1 MEGPTRGLCR
11 ECAPASALLDPDERI
26 RWEALAR
33 ATRPDRPKVMLAA
46 VRGGRLW
53 SRQGPDGE
61 DAGAALLRWLLGH
74 GCTALFARYVAEDAV
89 HGPLAWPVLACD
101 EPTRSLQRAPEWL
114 AAGGNPN
121 ALVGTWW
128 GRVDLLAALAFRVGG
143 ARVNRRVVGRTLAAY
158 RFYDRWWARAAVAA
172 GRMRPTPGTWCPPE
186 PVFEAAPSRRRWPIE
201 RIEAG
206 GVAVCGFCGE
216 ALPAR
221 GACRWCGRDAPDD
234 VCLVAHTEFF
244 KVRAL
249 CPRCGVDL
257 CHCAPVVCPGCG
269 LDLVG
274 QRAPRAAAG

>member
-1 MEGPTRGLCR
+1 MISFGSPAHLPTTPSIPTSSKARNRCSRARVVRDGKDKM
-11 ECAPASALLDPDERI
+11 ALD
-26 RWEALAR
+26 
-33 ATRPDRPKVMLAA
+33 TRPDSARKDFEQEALKHI
-46 VRGGRLW
+46 
-53 SRQGPDGE
+53 
-61 DAGAALLRWLLGH
+61 DALYGAAL
-74 GCTALFARYVAEDAV
+74 RYTRSPSDAED
-89 HGPLAWPVLACD
+89 
-101 EPTRSLQRAPEWL
+101 
-114 AAGGNPN
+114 
-121 ALVGTWW
+121 LVQ
-128 GRVDLLAALAFRVGG
+128 DAFVK
-143 ARVNRRVVGRTLAAY
+143 AY

-244 KVRAL
+244 KVRDL